1 MSDPEPD
8 SRADSQFGPCH
19 LRRRPGCGGMG
30 AVCEAEGAGKERIV
44 ALKLLPQA
52 ISQDPEF
59 RERMR
64 WEARRPGPARGG
76 PRTPDIRHHA

>member
-8 SRADSQFGPCH
+8 SRADSQSGPCQ
-19 LRRRPGCGGMG
+19 LRRLLGRGDMG
-30 AVCEAEGAGKERIV
+30 EVYEAEGTAKERNV

-64 WEARRPGPARGG
+64 RQRFVHGAVSG
-76 PRTPDIRHHA
+76 